1 MKNLIASLVVFS
13 MATLAPVATTAQ
25 SFNQASIDAQEFC
38 TTMGTVAEASMKARQ
53 YNIPEHDVLEM
64 LANSIMENKPPAFLV
79 ALTLRV
85 MIRAFDE
92 PIEKTEPSKRAAVQ
106 QYKNDVNQACL
117 TVMSSN

>member
-1 MKNLIASLVVFS
+1 

-38 TTMGTVAEASMKARQ
+38 TNMGTVAEGSMKARQ

-117 TVMSSN
+117 TAMSSN